1 MKTPTNAEAIRL
13 KAPPVGHF
21 DELDRL
27 CVTTLRTLAMDA
39 VQQANSGHQAPDRAG
54 GGGARGELALDRSVR
69 AAAG

>member
-13 KAPPVGHF
+13 KALPVGHF

-39 VQQANSGHQAPDRAG
+39 GSLWRL
-54 GGGARGELALDRSVR
+54 GAL
-69 AAAG
+69 